1 MKPLAKTELAKFSK
15 RFENFQNAEFRSVEI
30 ISAFEIALT
39 VAVQDSSREFDWITL
54 KLLFS
59 EISDAKLVEDSKLP
73 YIDLEDGISLLAL
86 DDSVAFAIGECYN
99 ISTVKSSIFYII
111 CKSLKYEEGSF

>member
-1 MKPLAKTELAKFSK
+1 MKPLAKTEIAKFSK

-39 VAVQDSSREFDWITL
+39 IAVQDSSRGFDWITL

-73 YIDLEDGISLLAL
+73 YIDLEDGISLLTL